1 MAEGGWVLWG
11 LAAVSSWGWGW
22 GVQRGQLAELKRRQ
36 RIGRVMVP
44 AAKLE
49 MLLWGALWE
58 EGK

>member
-1 MAEGGWVLWG
+1 MGPCCCQQLGVGVGSAAGTTGG
-11 LAAVSSWGWGW
+11 A
-22 GVQRGQLAELKRRQ
+22 QRTQ